1 MTWYFGGRT
10 IFVGHLALALG
21 AKKVEP
27 RVPLGAS
34 VAAAFGLDLL
44 WPILLLLG
52 VESVRVNPGDTAF
65 TSLAFDSYPWSHSLL
80 VVTGWA
86 CLGVIVGRSL
96 FGSWRTGA
104 MLGAL
109 VLSHWILDFITH
121 RPDLPLWP
129 TGPLVGLGLWDSIPG
144 TILVEGGL
152 LVAGLWLYVGTT
164 SAHDRV
170 GHWSLVALVGLTG
183 LIWVTQP
190 WAAVPPTANAVAW
203 GALIL
208 WLLPPWAVWIER
220 HRTSGDVA

>member
-190 WAAVPPTANAVAW
+190 WAAVPPAANAVAW